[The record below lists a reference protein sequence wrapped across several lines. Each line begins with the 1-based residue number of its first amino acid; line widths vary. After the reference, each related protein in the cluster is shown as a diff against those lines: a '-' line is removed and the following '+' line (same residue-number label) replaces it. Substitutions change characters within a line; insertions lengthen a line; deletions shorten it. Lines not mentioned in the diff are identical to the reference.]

1 MKTRVD
7 IIRHGEPVGG
17 RRYRGH
23 GVDDALTDMG
33 WRQMWNALPQNPQWD
48 HIVSSPLLRCLG
60 FATALAEK
68 LAIEC
73 SIDRDFREIG
83 FGAWEGLTPDEIT
96 TQDPDALESFLDD
109 PINNRP
115 PGAEPLHD
123 FFVRVR
129 GAYVRTVEQHN
140 GRRVLV
146 VAHAGVARA
155 ITAHVLGMELQR
167 VYSRF
172 RIEYGGILTTTV
184 ETGKAPKLVIES
196 R

>member
-1 MKTRVD
+1 MKTRID

-23 GVDDALTDMG
+23 GVDDPLTDRG
-33 WRQMWNALPQNPQWD
+33 WQQMWNALPKNPQWN
-48 HIVSSPLLRCLG
+48 HIVSSPLLRCLD
-60 FATALAEK
+60 FATALADR
-68 LAIEC
+68 LSIET
-73 SIDRDFREIG
+73 SIDDDFKEIG
-83 FGAWEGLTPDEIT
+83 FGVWEGLTPDEIT
-96 TQDPDALESFLDD
+96 ADDPEALERFLDD

-115 PGAEPLHD
+115 EGAETLRD
-123 FFVRVR
+123 FSARICNAYNRV
-129 GAYVRTVEQHN
+129 AEQH
-140 GRRVLV
+140 GGQRVLV

-155 ITAHVLGMELQR
+155 ICAHVLGLRLEH

>member
-1 MKTRVD
+1 MKTRID

-23 GVDDALTDMG
+23 SIDDPLTDRG
-33 WRQMWNALPQNPQWD
+33 WRQMRDAMPQQPAWD
-48 HIVSSPLLRCLG
+48 RIVSSPMRRCLD
-60 FATALAEK
+60 FARALSGEQ
-68 LAIEC
+68 AIEY
-73 SIDRDFREIG
+73 SIENDFREIG
-83 FGAWEGLTPDEIT
+83 FGDWEGLTSKDIT
-96 TQDPDALESFLDD
+96 ASDPSALERFLAD

-115 PGAEPLHD
+115 EGAEPLQD
-123 FFVRVR
+123 FAVRVSD
-129 GAYVRTVEQHN
+129 AYRRTARTHS
-140 GRRVLV
+140 GHRVLV

-155 ITAHVLGMELQR
+155 ITAHVLGIELAH

-184 ETGKAPKLVIES
+184 EAGKAPKLVVEP